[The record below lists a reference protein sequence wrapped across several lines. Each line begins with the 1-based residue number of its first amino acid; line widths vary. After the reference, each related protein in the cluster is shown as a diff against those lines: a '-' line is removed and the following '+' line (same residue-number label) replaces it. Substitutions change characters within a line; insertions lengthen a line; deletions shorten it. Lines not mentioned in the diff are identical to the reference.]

1 MPTDPSGS
9 LYLSRMADFSAAHP
23 LGLGRRR
30 LFQQQQQRV
39 YDVAESTSTV
49 RSTIPQEPGR
59 KLDLNERANEYDR
72 ALKASQMARRRNIGT
87 SALMQ
92 SRLGPGPSASSIF
105 QSNAGL
111 NLNMAQTAVL
121 GDSQGSTVPQHL
133 HSQQPSES
141 VIPEEDLVSD
151 GGVVSALGESYVDGK
166 RPQISVSQSQKEE
179 DEEMEDGGVLG
190 LLAQIYGTGV
200 DLKGKGGGPGRRI

>member
-1 MPTDPSGS
+1 
-9 LYLSRMADFSAAHP
+9 MADFSAAHP

-30 LFQQQQQRV
+30 LFQQQQRGF
-39 YDVAESTSTV
+39 DVANSNSTMQSTV
-49 RSTIPQEPGR
+49 HLDSGR
-59 KLDLNERANEYDR
+59 KADINDRANEYDR
-72 ALKASQMARRRNIGT
+72 ALKASQMARRRNIGA

-121 GDSQGSTVPQHL
+121 GDSQGSTMPQPL

-166 RPQISVSQSQKEE
+166 RPQVGVSQSQREE
-179 DEEMEDGGVLG
+179 DEELEDGGVLG

>member
-1 MPTDPSGS
+1 
-9 LYLSRMADFSAAHP
+9 MADFSAAHP

-30 LFQQQQQRV
+30 LFQQQQRGF
-39 YDVAESTSTV
+39 DVANSNSTMQSTV
-49 RSTIPQEPGR
+49 HLDSGR
-59 KLDLNERANEYDR
+59 KADINDRANEYDR
-72 ALKASQMARRRNIGT
+72 ALKASQMARRRNIGA

-111 NLNMAQTAVL
+111 NFNMAQTAVL
-121 GDSQGSTVPQHL
+121 GDSQGSTMPQPL

-166 RPQISVSQSQKEE
+166 RPQVGVSQSQREE
-179 DEEMEDGGVLG
+179 DEELEDGGVLG